1 VIERIGLLRV
11 RFGEARPALVAA
23 AIGQK
28 AAAGEVTEMPSSH
41 ATIALANNGAGIE
54 IRMPPPN
61 LMI

>member
-1 VIERIGLLRV
+1 MRGSGRLRI

-41 ATIALANNGAGIE
+41 ATIALANNGAGI
-54 IRMPPPN
+54 
-61 LMI
+61 